1 MKGNL
6 NGKRR
11 FILKNPSKK
20 ADDLDISG
28 EKLSLED
35 MEYLLLSTAD
45 NVSTKIKAIYKL
57 IALRALENQ
66 SRFANLF
73 EGLIGSMTS

>member
-1 MKGNL
+1 MKSGRE

-11 FILKNPSKK
+11 FILKTNSKK
-20 ADDLDISG
+20 ADDIDISG

-35 MEYLLLSTAD
+35 IEYLLLSTAD

-57 IALRALENQ
+57 IALRVLENQ
-66 SRFANLF
+66 SRLV
-73 EGLIGSMTS
+73 IH

>member
-1 MKGNL
+1 MKSNT

-11 FILKNPSKK
+11 FILKTNSKK
-20 ADDLDISG
+20 ADDIDISG

-35 MEYLLLSTAD
+35 IEYLLLSTAD

-57 IALRALENQ
+57 IALRVLESQ
-66 SRFANLF
+66 SRLVF
-73 EGLIGSMTS
+73 